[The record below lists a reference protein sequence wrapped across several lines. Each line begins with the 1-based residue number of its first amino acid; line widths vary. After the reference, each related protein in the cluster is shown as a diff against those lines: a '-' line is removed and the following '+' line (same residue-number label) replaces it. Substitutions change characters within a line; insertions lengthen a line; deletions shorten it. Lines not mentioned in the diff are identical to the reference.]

1 MGEIEPTLIS
11 KEDRAGTRLVLAG
24 NWTAR
29 HARRL
34 EELVDKASASA
45 SAVLDLGAISRLD
58 TFGAWSIETM
68 RQRGRTVAKTE
79 VAQLDRV
86 PPEDL
91 GIVTQVQRVW
101 CETRAP
107 EPARHRLTDPLEAT
121 GRASVGLFADTLA
134 LFSTFGAILFSVGHV
149 IARPGQL
156 RWRSVLHHLDSMGV
170 RAVPIVTMMTFLI
183 GCIIAQQGFFHFR
196 RFGATDYVVDL
207 VTILV
212 LREIGVLLVTITIAG
227 RSGSACA
234 AELGSMKMR
243 EEVDAL
249 RTMGLDPVD
258 VLILPRVLA
267 LVFSLPM
274 LAFLGMLAAMLGAGL
289 VAATYGEMSPAVFL
303 ARFREAYSNTDLAVG
318 LIKAPIMALVI
329 GTVAS
334 LQGLRVEGSAA
345 SLGAHTT
352 ASVVET
358 IFLVIVLDGFF
369 AMFFA
374 AVGM

>member
-1 MGEIEPTLIS
+1 MAETEPTLIS
-11 KEDRAGTRLVLAG
+11 TADRGDARLVLAG
-24 NWTAR
+24 DWTAR

-34 EELVDKASASA
+34 EALVDEASPST
-45 SAVLDLGAISRLD
+45 SAVLDLGGISRLD
-58 TFGAWSIETM
+58 TFGAWSIETL
-68 RQRGRTVAKTE
+68 RQQSRATGEAAR
-79 VAQLDRV
+79 LDRV

-101 CETRAP
+101 SGARP
-107 EPARHRLTDPLEAT
+107 VEPPRRRLTDPLEAT
-121 GRASVGLFADTLA
+121 GRASIGLVVDTLA
-134 LFSTFGAILFSVGHV
+134 LFSTFGAILFSLGHV

-207 VTILV
+207 VTILI

-267 LVFSLPM
+267 LVLSLPM

-303 ARFREAYSNTDLAVG
+303 ARFREAYSNNDLAVG

-345 SLGAHTT
+345 SLGEHTT

-358 IFLVIVLDGFF
+358 IFLVIVIDGVF
-369 AMFFA
+369 AVLFA

>member
-1 MGEIEPTLIS
+1 MAEDEPTLTVS
-11 KEDRAGTRLVLAG
+11 DGDRVVLAG
-24 NWTAR
+24 DWTAR

-34 EELVDKASASA
+34 EDLVETPLATGT
-45 SAVLDLGAISRLD
+45 VLDLGHVARLD
-58 TFGAWSIETM
+58 TFGAWSIEAI
-68 RQRGRTVAKTE
+68 RRRASPDGEASPLEGVPAQDVGI
-79 VAQLDRV
+79 VAQL
-86 PPEDL
+86 
-91 GIVTQVQRVW
+91 QRVW
-101 CETRAP
+101 GGAIP
-107 EPARHRLTDPLEAT
+107 EPPARHRLTDPLEAT
-121 GRASVGLFADTLA
+121 GRASVGFIADTVA
-134 LFSTFGAILFSVGHV
+134 LFSMFGAILFSAGHV
-149 IARPGQL
+149 IARPSQL
-156 RWRSVLHHLDSMGV
+156 RWRSVLHHVDAMGV
-170 RAVPIVTMMTFLI
+170 RAVPIVALMTFLI

-258 VLILPRVLA
+258 VLILPRILA
-267 LVFSLPM
+267 LVLSLPM
-274 LAFLGMLAAMLGAGL
+274 LAFIGMLAATLGAGL

-303 ARFREAYSNTDLAVG
+303 ARFREAFSSTDLEVG

-345 SLGAHTT
+345 SLGEHTT

-358 IFLVIVLDGFF
+358 IFLVIVLDGIF
-369 AMFFA
+369 AVLFA